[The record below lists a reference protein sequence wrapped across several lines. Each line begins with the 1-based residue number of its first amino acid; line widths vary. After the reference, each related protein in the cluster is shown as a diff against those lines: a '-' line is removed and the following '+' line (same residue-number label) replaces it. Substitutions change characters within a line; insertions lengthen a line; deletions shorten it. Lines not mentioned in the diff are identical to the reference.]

1 MIEGSEPREKSVTL
15 APFLLTNISKEFKMG
30 MDRKIEK
37 KKWPPKR
44 ILQYSLIGVFV
55 FIILYML
62 IFKASG
68 STLNV
73 KREHLTVSTVTKAPF
88 QEYIPIIGNVI
99 PVNTI
104 YLDAVEG
111 GRVEK
116 IFIEAGSMVEKG
128 TKILKLSNTNLLLD
142 IMYREAELF
151 QQSNNLR
158 NTRLT
163 FEQHKQ
169 DLERQLAEMEY
180 NILTTKRK
188 HERNQVLYKE
198 QLISK
203 QEYDEV
209 KDQYEYNLERL
220 RLVKESQAT
229 DLKFRHQQIIQLE
242 AALKRMEENLDVA
255 KQKLENMVLKAPIA
269 GQLTS
274 LTAEIGESKAPGE
287 RLGVIHGMQGFMVRA
302 EIDEYYI
309 GRVQDGKVGEIEI
322 SGKPYRLKVKKV
334 YPEVTEGQFQVDLSF
349 MDNTPEGIRRG
360 QTLHIRLQLGE
371 LSEAI
376 LLARGG
382 FYQKT
387 GGNWVYVLE
396 GDGDV
401 AIKKE
406 IRLGRQNPQF
416 FEVLSGLNIGDRV
429 ITSSYD
435 NYGDMDRLVLK

>member
-1 MIEGSEPREKSVTL
+1 MEIL
-15 APFLLTNISKEFKMG
+15 ASFLLINILEEFKMG

-55 FIILYML
+55 FIILYMV

-73 KREHLTVSTVTKAPF
+73 KKEHLTVSTVTKAPF

-163 FEQHKQ
+163 FEQRKQ
-169 DLERQLAEMEY
+169 DLERQMSELQY
-180 NILTTKRK
+180 NILTSKRK
-188 HERNQVLYKE
+188 FERNQVLFNEK
-198 QLISK
+198 LISR
-203 QEYDEV
+203 QDFDEV
-209 KDQYEYNLERL
+209 KDEYEYHQERL
-220 RLVKESQAT
+220 TLLKKSQET
-229 DLKFRHQQIIQLE
+229 DLKFRRQQIIQLE
-242 AALKRMEENLDVA
+242 ASLKRMDENLDVA
-255 KQKLENMVLKAPIA
+255 KQKLDNMELKAPIS
-269 GQLTS
+269 GHLTS
-274 LTAEIGESKAPGE
+274 LNAEIGESKAPGE

-322 SGKPYRLKVKKV
+322 SGKPYRLEVKKV
-334 YPEVTEGQFQVDLSF
+334 YPEVTEGQFQVDLNF
-349 MDNTPEGIRRG
+349 QNETPEGIRRG
-360 QTLHIRLQLGE
+360 QTLHVRLQLGE
-371 LSEAI
+371 LSEAL

-396 GDGDV
+396 DGEDV
-401 AIKKE
+401 AVKKE

-416 FEVLSGLNIGDRV
+416 FEVLSGLSAGDRV

-435 NYGDMDRLVLK
+435 NFGDMGRLVLK